1 MKTIPSRALLAA
13 GLTVAFCILCLL
25 MSASGYSSASKLFK
39 MAASFSFLATALLA
53 GAHQSMYG
61 RILLAGLVCSSFG
74 DYFLLSGG
82 DGRFLAGLVAFL
94 VAHLAYCAAYAV
106 RGLRLHGLIPSA
118 VAIAFVGLLVIRWV
132 WPHVPSDLQI
142 PVAAYTVVI
151 GIMVVLAGGTV
162 SQPGGGLILL
172 GAVMF
177 YVSDIFVARQQFVSP
192 GFENGLMGLPLYFT
206 GQAILAL
213 SVAPVNAE
221 TDEVRKPV
229 LLADRQ

>member
-13 GLTVAFCILCLL
+13 GLTVAFCIVCLL
-25 MSASGYSSASKLFK
+25 MSASGFSSYFK

-53 GAHQSMYG
+53 GAHRSMYG
-61 RILLAGLVCSSFG
+61 RILFAGLVCSSFG

-82 DGRFLAGLVAFL
+82 ESRFLAGLVAFL
-94 VAHLAYCAAYAV
+94 VAHLAYCAAYTV
-106 RGLRLHGLIPSA
+106 RGLRIHGLVPSA
-118 VAIAFVGLLVIRWV
+118 VAIVIVGVLVIRWV

-151 GIMVVLAGGTV
+151 GIMVILAGGTV

-192 GFENGLMGLPLYFT
+192 GFENAVLGLPLYFT

-221 TDEVRKPV
+221 TLEVRKPA